1 MYFGGRRQL
10 GRTDVRFLGYLEQVK
25 ADEVSRKSEKYY
37 HSADRYMSH
46 VAWNHLKGK
55 YPCTDCM

>member
-1 MYFGGRRQL
+1 
-10 GRTDVRFLGYLEQVK
+10 
-25 ADEVSRKSEKYY
+25 VSRKSEKYY

-55 YPCTDCM
+55 CHCTDCM